1 MGYIYK
7 ITNTVS
13 GKMYVGETKEED
25 VERRWKQHKNT
36 IKHGRGCPAL
46 QDAVRKYGWNVFK
59 FEIVV
64 ICFDE
69 NRYAMEQY
77 YIKKYNTLTPNGYN
91 ITLGGVGGGFVGKK
105 HTPETLAKIKESLAK
120 FKEENPNH
128 FETYKE
134 KLSQSLKK
142 LNISERM
149 QNSEK
154 WQAAV
159 KEGRVGGSVHKQ
171 KGNNEAIR
179 QKISE
184 SLKKYFKENKGNTYI
199 NTEKHRAKMAKVAG
213 KSIHKI
219 ENEMIIETYDSISEA
234 ARKNNVAKTTLMN
247 AVKNGREVAGFGWI
261 LATNTT

>member
-184 SLKKYFKENKGNTYI
+184 SLKKYFKENTTLTQGITI
-199 NTEKHRAKMAKVAG
+199 GLKHLLEANVAILIATG
-213 KSIHKI
+213 QRKAEVLKQTFVQEPSVKLPSTVFKLHSNAFVWI
-219 ENEMIIETYDSISEA
+219 DEA
-234 ARKNNVAKTTLMN
+234 AAQL
-247 AVKNGREVAGFGWI
+247 
-261 LATNTT
+261 L